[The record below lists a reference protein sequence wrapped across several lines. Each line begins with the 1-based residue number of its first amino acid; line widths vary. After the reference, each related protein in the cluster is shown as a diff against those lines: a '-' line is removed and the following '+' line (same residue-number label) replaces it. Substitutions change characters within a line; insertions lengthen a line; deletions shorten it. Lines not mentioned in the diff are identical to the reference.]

1 MGLTVSPLPTYRPA
15 TQQRWEAGEQIWVNA
30 SFPPSQGHFGS
41 LGLELICSRGSPRWD
56 RPGNRAGLGAPGCGA
71 GLVPQLG
78 KGSAGRW
85 RKAGPGQAQLA
96 SGPVSQLRGT
106 LRCQLP
112 RVGSSGPQHAALTR
126 PGTGSRRV
134 DFSVLTRFSP
144 LPLFQ
149 GLPGPKGE
157 RGEKVSEAPVQG
169 PGASWGVCGRHRPRA
184 AGHSTWPH
192 GPSALQ
198 GEPQSL
204 ATIYQLVNQACESA
218 IQSEWCGLL
227 VRVPGPPTPTPVRPL
242 SHPSRAERDRGH
254 PSLA

>member
-1 MGLTVSPLPTYRPA
+1 M
-15 TQQRWEAGEQIWVNA
+15 
-30 SFPPSQGHFGS
+30 
-41 LGLELICSRGSPRWD
+41 ELICSGRSPRWD
-56 RPGNRAGLGAPGCGA
+56 RPGNRAGLGAPGCGV

-96 SGPVSQLRGT
+96 SGPMSQLRGT

-112 RVGSSGPQHAALTR
+112 RVGSGGPQHAALTR

-157 RGEKVSEAPVQG
+157 RGEKVSEAPVQA
-169 PGASWGVCGRHRPRA
+169 PGASWGVCGRHRPPRRCA
-184 AGHSTWPH
+184 QRLATWPICPA
-192 GPSALQ
+192 GGA
-198 GEPQSL
+198 
-204 ATIYQLVNQACESA
+204 A
-218 IQSEWCGLL
+218 
-227 VRVPGPPTPTPVRPL
+227 VPGHHVPAREPGLRVC
-242 SHPSRAERDRGH
+242 HPE
-254 PSLA
+254 